1 VGGFLFRQAQDD
13 PSMLEIIFMDG
24 DGLDFSSG
32 MAKNVERIFYK
43 ENFRRAHHNE
53 PGAII
58 EINNVPDFYRE
69 GFLRTVDRDLLKKA
83 AWTVVVDFNHS
94 PASQVLP
101 LILNELGC
109 NVIAL
114 NAYVDE
120 ERGRNRVSDKASAL
134 EQLSK
139 IVGSLGAQAGF
150 LLDVS
155 AESVTLVDETGRIFS
170 GVELLSLITSLT
182 LKSGQKGVISVPV
195 QAPSTIEIMAEHNRC
210 QVVRTKSTDRAMLE
224 TANSS
229 EVVLACTTDGRV
241 AVPGFQ
247 PSFDGMYAIAR
258 LIELGASLGIPFSKA
273 LADAPV
279 SAYLHT
285 SVTCPWEMKGG
296 IMRKMSE
303 DSLDIEA
310 TFIDGIKVHFGDAWA
325 LVLPDQYSHY
335 VHIYAEAKDHKAA
348 QKLLSEYQQKVER
361 WKKELE

>member
-1 VGGFLFRQAQDD
+1 
-13 PSMLEIIFMDG
+13 
-24 DGLDFSSG
+24 
-32 MAKNVERIFYK
+32 
-43 ENFRRAHHNE
+43 
-53 PGAII
+53 
-58 EINNVPDFYRE
+58 
-69 GFLRTVDRDLLKKA
+69 
-83 AWTVVVDFNHS
+83 
-94 PASQVLP
+94 
-101 LILNELGC
+101 
-109 NVIAL
+109 
-114 NAYVDE
+114 
-120 ERGRNRVSDKASAL
+120 
-134 EQLSK
+134 
-139 IVGSLGAQAGF
+139 
-150 LLDVS
+150 
-155 AESVTLVDETGRIFS
+155 
-170 GVELLSLITSLT
+170 
-182 LKSGQKGVISVPV
+182 
-195 QAPSTIEIMAEHNRC
+195 
-210 QVVRTKSTDRAMLE
+210 MLE